1 MNQYYSMLKKAV
13 GVFHSYGIDLI
24 GQGKNAHLIL
34 QLDMHPVFINGLI
47 FELEYQLQVIIQE
60 EKLRNASTPREIIEL
75 LLEIP
80 QDN

>member
-1 MNQYYSMLKKAV
+1 MLKKAV
-13 GVFHSYGIDLI
+13 EVFHSYGINLT
-24 GQGKNAHLIL
+24 GQGKNAHLIS

-60 EKLRNASTPREIIEL
+60 EKLLNASTPRELIEL

>member
-1 MNQYYSMLKKAV
+1 MNPYYPMLKKAIE
-13 GVFHSYGIDLI
+13 VFHSYGIRLS
-24 GQGKNAHLIL
+24 GQGKNAHLVL
-34 QLDMHPVFINGLI
+34 HLDMHPIFVNGLI

-60 EKLRNASTPREIIEL
+60 EKLQNASTPREIINL